1 MLYTSQMR
9 LPLLFRLDDLNAKGI
24 GPCLVLKGGGR
35 LQKIRVRERE
45 KMGGFE
51 QRKEKTT

>member
-1 MLYTSQMR
+1 MR